1 MAEHNLEQALQAAK
15 TECATLAEQL
25 RQTRVDLHRLGAQD
39 MNRMLVAGAV
49 TSAAGVLVGL
59 VVGFRIGRNK

>member
-1 MAEHNLEQALQAAK
+1 MPAPNSEQSFQAAK

-25 RQTRVDLHRLGAQD
+25 RQARVDLHRLGAQD

-49 TSAAGVLVGL
+49 TSAAGLLVGL
-59 VVGFRIGRNK
+59 AVGFRIGRKT

>member
-1 MAEHNLEQALQAAK
+1 MPDPNLEQALQAAR

-49 TSAAGVLVGL
+49 TSAAGLLAGL
-59 VVGFRIGRNK
+59 VVGFRIGRRK

>member
-1 MAEHNLEQALQAAK
+1 MPVLDPEQALQAAK

-25 RQTRVDLHRLGAQD
+25 RQARVDLHRLGAQD

-49 TSAAGVLVGL
+49 TSAAGLLVGL
-59 VVGFRIGRNK
+59 AVGFRIGRKT

>member
-1 MAEHNLEQALQAAK
+1 MPDPNSEQSFQAAK

-25 RQTRVDLHRLGAQD
+25 RQARVDLHRLGAQD

-49 TSAAGVLVGL
+49 TSAAGLLVGL
-59 VVGFRIGRNK
+59 AVGFRIGRKT